1 MGPWKIHMTTRE
13 NYYDDLTN
21 RILFFNVRSDP
32 FESYDNKDSAGHMM
46 QRMSRLFQPMS
57 VLIEDHLKT
66 LAKYRPVQGG
76 ASFDMSN
83 VVEEF
88 LEKTMT
94 ATAQ

>member
-1 MGPWKIHMTTRE
+1 
-13 NYYDDLTN
+13 
-21 RILFFNVRSDP
+21 
-32 FESYDNKDSAGHMM
+32 
-46 QRMSRLFQPMS
+46 
-57 VLIEDHLKT
+57 
-66 LAKYRPVQGG
+66 VQGG